1 MNSSKNIP
9 EEACGGNTGVGN
21 DKSPWRRFNFAV
33 VACILALAA
42 LLGVLNNLRVAKERK
57 VKWFDTS
64 AELDNLGAAEE
75 VNP

>member
-9 EEACGGNTGVGN
+9 EEACDGNADVGKGKN
-21 DKSPWRRFNFAV
+21 TWRRFNFAV

-42 LLGVLNNLRVAKERK
+42 LLGVLNNLRVAEERK